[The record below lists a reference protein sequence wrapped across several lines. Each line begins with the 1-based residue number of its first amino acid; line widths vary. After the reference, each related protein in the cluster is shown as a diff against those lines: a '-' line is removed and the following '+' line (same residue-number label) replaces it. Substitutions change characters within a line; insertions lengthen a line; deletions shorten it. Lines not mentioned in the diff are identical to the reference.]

1 LWTPK
6 KLKGP
11 PLSSCWHVTYNK
23 EEKEKVNQLIRH
35 LHLSTGD
42 GVFDIPASLNFIWKK
57 N

>member
-23 EEKEKVNQLIRH
+23 EEKEKVN
-35 LHLSTGD
+35 
-42 GVFDIPASLNFIWKK
+42 
-57 N
+57 